1 MGFAAVLLFAL
12 IGASVWRASL
22 WRDPVALWRDA
33 VAKAPYKSRCWNN
46 LGMASLV
53 AQREA
58 EAVLAF
64 QRAVFLDP
72 ANEYASLNLAT
83 ARAVCRSECYA
94 PWDAERPRR

>member
-1 MGFAAVLLFAL
+1 
-12 IGASVWRASL
+12 
-22 WRDPVALWRDA
+22 
-33 VAKAPYKSRCWNN
+33 
-46 LGMASLV
+46 V

-83 ARAVCRSECYA
+83 ARAVCRSECYG